1 MLGFRVIVSGYL
13 KKEMTN
19 YETTIS
25 NHSFNGSHNATI
37 LKFQHKLKIL
47 PAFSLCIFLVSHK
60 NPTKIRLCQYPMK
73 TEPNLIFLY
82 FDGYLNP

>member
-1 MLGFRVIVSGYL
+1 MLGFGVIAGGYL
-13 KKEMTN
+13 KNETTN
-19 YETTIS
+19 YETIS
-25 NHSFNGSHNATI
+25 HSFNGFRNATT

-73 TEPNLIFLY
+73 AEPKFVFCVLI
-82 FDGYLNP
+82 DI

>member
-1 MLGFRVIVSGYL
+1 MLEFGIIAGGYL
-13 KKEMTN
+13 KNEITN
-19 YETTIS
+19 YEMIS
-25 NHSFNGSHNATI
+25 HHGFNGSRNATT

-47 PAFSLCIFLVSHK
+47 LAFSLCIFLVSHK

-82 FDGYLNP
+82 FDKYLDP

>member
-1 MLGFRVIVSGYL
+1 MLGFGVIAGGYL
-13 KKEMTN
+13 KNETTN
-19 YETTIS
+19 YETIS
-25 NHSFNGSHNATI
+25 HSFNGSRNATI

-47 PAFSLCIFLVSHK
+47 PAFSLCIFLVPHK